1 MVLASLIALFAMT
14 ALGFKWAMYNPF
26 PREPGVSW
34 RACLLNASFVFVLF
48 AVATILNATEH
59 KLLAGGIA
67 AYAAGEMTGK
77 GYALYG
83 IDNPAN
89 PSRPPPGRATIWE
102 EVMLG
107 QGDVFAAT
115 LAATILSGMAYV
127 VLGMDV
133 LAEISLAI
141 SAFLLVGKINVA
153 RGNTGRRVVR
163 LGGIDL
169 PLVPFALASTA
180 AYVASC
186 AIALR
191 LQELFPALETFS
203 LANAASFVLGM
214 LCSYLFECIARRIA
228 P

>member
-1 MVLASLIALFAMT
+1 MVFASLIALFAAT
-14 ALGFKWAMYNPF
+14 TLGFKWAMYNPF

-34 RACLLNASFVFVLF
+34 RACFVNASFVFGLF
-48 AVATILNATEH
+48 AVAMILNATEY

-77 GYALYG
+77 GYTLYG

-89 PSRPPPGRATIWE
+89 PSRPPPDQATIWE

-115 LAATILSGMAYV
+115 LVAIILSGIVYV
-127 VLGMDV
+127 VLARDA

-141 SAFLLVGKINVA
+141 SAFLLVGKIGVA
-153 RGNTGRRVVR
+153 RRHTGRRVVR
-163 LGGIDL
+163 LGRLAL
-169 PLVPFALASTA
+169 PLIPFAFASTA

-186 AIALR
+186 AIALS
-191 LQELFPALETFS
+191 LQEHFASIETFS
-203 LANAASFVLGM
+203 AANVASFVLGM
-214 LCSYLFECIARRIA
+214 LCSYLFECVARRIA